1 VWRKITDFEGQI
13 ATCCTASEEGMV
25 CIIQDAVDRVI
36 TMGLYWL
43 GVRAANIVGV
53 ENLDIDENIAYLA
66 GRNAAGGK
74 KKKRNRRK
82 NNKKCEEH
90 CVISA
95 LFEVTMPATAQNC
108 LSSNGMHNNHT

>member
-1 VWRKITDFEGQI
+1 LVGGEG
-13 ATCCTASEEGMV
+13 GN
-25 CIIQDAVDRVI
+25 
-36 TMGLYWL
+36 L
-43 GVRAANIVGV
+43 VGV
-53 ENLDIDENIAYLA
+53 ENLDINENMAYLA